1 MSRPA
6 VGQPR
11 NRAVAFGN
19 FRFRAGQANN
29 NVLCRAG
36 TIYPHRIDT
45 NSANTKGSIMKELPI
60 VSVLIVG
67 LIFATV
73 AYFFTFSASFKVP
86 VASKAGHHNQVVGR
100 LAKYI

>member
-1 MSRPA
+1 
-6 VGQPR
+6 
-11 NRAVAFGN
+11 
-19 FRFRAGQANN
+19 
-29 NVLCRAG
+29 
-36 TIYPHRIDT
+36 
-45 NSANTKGSIMKELPI
+45 MKELPI

-100 LAKYI
+100 LTKYI